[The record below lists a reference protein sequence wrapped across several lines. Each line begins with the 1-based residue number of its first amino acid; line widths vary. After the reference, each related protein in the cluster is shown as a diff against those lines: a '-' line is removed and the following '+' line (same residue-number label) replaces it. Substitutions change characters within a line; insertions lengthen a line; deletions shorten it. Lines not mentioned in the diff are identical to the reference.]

1 MTTTAKRILA
11 LRQPAGLHPDI
22 AAGRIE
28 FKAKSLADAIDY
40 AREVLASA
48 DSLDLNDPLAVIRS
62 QASLDSTLRWIL
74 RALDEDVDSRDRA
87 ADVADEVAAED
98 GVRSIG
104 VPIQRGPV
112 AA

>member
-22 AAGRIE
+22 AAGRVE

-48 DSLDLNDPLAVIRS
+48 DNLDLGDPLAVIRS

-74 RALDEDVDSRDRA
+74 RALDEDTDSRDRA
-87 ADVADEVAAED
+87 AED
-98 GVRSIG
+98 GHRFVG
-104 VPIQRGPV
+104 VPFQRGPV